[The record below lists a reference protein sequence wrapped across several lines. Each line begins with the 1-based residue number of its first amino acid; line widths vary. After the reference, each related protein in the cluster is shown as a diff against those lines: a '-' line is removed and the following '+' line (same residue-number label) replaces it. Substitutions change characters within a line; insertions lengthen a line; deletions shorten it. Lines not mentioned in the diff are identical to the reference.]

1 MAFLIQPSSTKS
13 AFGALPGRKIASS
26 GPNICSS
33 AVSSSISC
41 AENQT
46 VTEATIRYLP
56 GLKDEEQ
63 NLSARRNFYPALE
76 AKCITERLGGLPGL
90 VSLPAGPT
98 AGIFRHGTQDS
109 ASLARYMANEG
120 RNRAM
125 KTIIA
130 ALLLSWG
137 VLSAGHAQEGS
148 AIDTMPSAQIVE
160 QAGSLHPSA
169 LYVLASRLLAE
180 GKGQEAAN
188 WM

>member
-1 MAFLIQPSSTKS
+1 MGP
-13 AFGALPGRKIASS
+13 KIS
-26 GPNICSS
+26 PRLR
-33 AVSSSISC
+33 
-41 AENQT
+41 
-46 VTEATIRYLP
+46 VTW
-56 GLKDEEQ
+56 
-63 NLSARRNFYPALE
+63 
-76 AKCITERLGGLPGL
+76 
-90 VSLPAGPT
+90 
-98 AGIFRHGTQDS
+98 
-109 ASLARYMANEG
+109 ANEV

-137 VLSAGHAQEGS
+137 LLSAGHAQEGS

-188 WM
+188 